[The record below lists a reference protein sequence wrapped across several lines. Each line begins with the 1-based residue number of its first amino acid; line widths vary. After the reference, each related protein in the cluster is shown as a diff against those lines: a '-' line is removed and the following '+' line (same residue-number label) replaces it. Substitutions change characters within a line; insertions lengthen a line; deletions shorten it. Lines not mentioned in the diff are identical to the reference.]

1 MLPRHAPL
9 PLRRH
14 RSECPDHLLPR
25 HAPLPLCRHRSECLD
40 HLLPSPP
47 GRQAAAKQR
56 EGGLSSAVELVPGS
70 SVIITRKE
78 KNAGIF
84 SLSLLIAVAFLPVL
98 NCWFVCWRK
107 DWVNQR
113 LPCSADSAA
122 KILWLIEHTVTVAGS
137 YSAKTAQR
145 KFQKKKTAIHGQEQ
159 QVRSFVDAFRVSF
172 NSGQNRLSIPGRVDI
187 WQIL

>member
-1 MLPRHAPL
+1 MCGPGATTHALPPMLPRHAPL

-14 RSECPDHLLPR
+14 RSEGVPGPPPPSPCSPS
-25 HAPLPLCRHRSECLD
+25 PLP
-40 HLLPSPP
+40 PP
-47 GRQAAAKQR
+47 VG
-56 EGGLSSAVELVPGS
+56 VPGS
-70 SVIITRKE
+70 PPPFSSWPAGGGKAKGGRPFQRRRIGTWQLSNNYEERK
-78 KNAGIF
+78 KCCNF
-84 SLSLLIAVAFLPVL
+84 LSLSLLIAVAFLPVL

-145 KFQKKKTAIHGQEQ
+145 KFQKKNCDSWPRTASTI
-159 QVRSFVDAFRVSF
+159 FC
-172 NSGQNRLSIPGRVDI
+172 
-187 WQIL
+187 